1 MNHLIVDGQHLKNK
15 QKIEESVI
23 KFTIEDKKYQIPD
36 SISIDKYVKIYK
48 AKELFTDEYF
58 AAKIINIVCDT
69 PLDDLLDSDYQEV
82 NYLAAQILEMI
93 PIDKPKFKDRFEIDG
108 VHYGFFPT
116 WKELSF
122 AEFVDMDTISTK
134 KPEELLSML
143 HILAAIMYRPII
155 EEKSHHDFQIEKYDV
170 EKMKVRSEIFK
181 HKLDISYV
189 LGAQFFFINYAKK
202 YSDYFQLSSMKTL
215 SIWTRIKLIWNL
227 RKMIWRTLFKKSTDG
242 SLLSTD
248 SLKTILQNTK

>member
-1 MNHLIVDGQHLKNK
+1 M
-15 QKIEESVI
+15 I
-23 KFTIEDKKYQIPD
+23 KFKIEDKQYQLPK

-134 KPEELLSML
+134 KPDELLSML
-143 HILAAIMYRPII
+143 HILAAIMYRPIT

-227 RKMIWRTLFKKSTDG
+227 RKMIWKTLFKKSTDG
-242 SLLSTD
+242 SSLSTD
-248 SLKTILQNTK
+248 SLKTILRNTE

>member
-1 MNHLIVDGQHLKNK
+1 M
-15 QKIEESVI
+15 I
-23 KFTIEDKKYQIPD
+23 KFKIEDKQYQLPK

-134 KPEELLSML
+134 KPDDLLSML

-227 RKMIWRTLFKKSTDG
+227 RKMIWKTLFKKSTDG
-242 SLLSTD
+242 SSLSTD
-248 SLKTILQNTK
+248 SLKTILRNTE

>member
-1 MNHLIVDGQHLKNK
+1 M
-15 QKIEESVI
+15 I
-23 KFTIEDKKYQIPD
+23 KFKIDDKQYQLPN

-134 KPEELLSML
+134 KPDDLLSML
-143 HILAAIMYRPII
+143 HILAAIMYRPIT

-202 YSDYFQLSSMKTL
+202 YSDYFLLSSMKTL

-227 RKMIWRTLFKKSTDG
+227 RKMIWKTLFKKSTDG
-242 SLLSTD
+242 SSLSTD
-248 SLKTILQNTK
+248 SLKTILRNTE

>member
-1 MNHLIVDGQHLKNK
+1 M
-15 QKIEESVI
+15 I
-23 KFTIEDKKYQIPD
+23 KFTIDNKKYQLPN

-242 SLLSTD
+242 SSLSTD

>member
-1 MNHLIVDGQHLKNK
+1 M
-15 QKIEESVI
+15 I
-23 KFTIEDKKYQIPD
+23 KFTIDDKQYQLPN

-242 SLLSTD
+242 SSLSTD
-248 SLKTILQNTK
+248 SLKTILRNTE

>member
-1 MNHLIVDGQHLKNK
+1 M
-15 QKIEESVI
+15 I
-23 KFTIEDKKYQIPD
+23 KFKIEDKQYQLPN

-134 KPEELLSML
+134 KPEELLDML
-143 HILAAIMYRPII
+143 HILAAIMYRPIT

-227 RKMIWRTLFKKSTDG
+227 RKMIWKTLFKKSTDG
-242 SLLSTD
+242 SSLSTD
-248 SLKTILQNTK
+248 SLKTILRNTE

>member
-1 MNHLIVDGQHLKNK
+1 M
-15 QKIEESVI
+15 I
-23 KFTIEDKKYQIPD
+23 KFTIEDKKYQLPN

-215 SIWTRIKLIWNL
+215 SIWTRIKLIWTL

-248 SLKTILQNTK
+248 SLKTILRNTQ

>member
-1 MNHLIVDGQHLKNK
+1 M
-15 QKIEESVI
+15 I
-23 KFTIEDKKYQIPD
+23 KFKIEDKQYQLPK

-143 HILAAIMYRPII
+143 HILAAIMYRPIT

-227 RKMIWRTLFKKSTDG
+227 RKMIWKTLFKKSTDG
-242 SLLSTD
+242 SSLSTD
-248 SLKTILQNTK
+248 SLKTILRNTE

>member
-1 MNHLIVDGQHLKNK
+1 M
-15 QKIEESVI
+15 I
-23 KFTIEDKKYQIPD
+23 KFTIDDKKYQLPK

-134 KPEELLSML
+134 KPDELLSML
-143 HILAAIMYRPII
+143 HILAAIMYRPIT

-202 YSDYFQLSSMKTL
+202 YSDYFLLSSMKTL

-227 RKMIWRTLFKKSTDG
+227 RKMIWKTLFKKSTDG
-242 SLLSTD
+242 SSLSTD
-248 SLKTILQNTK
+248 SLKTILRNTE

>member
-1 MNHLIVDGQHLKNK
+1 M
-15 QKIEESVI
+15 I
-23 KFTIEDKKYQIPD
+23 KFKIDDKQYQLPN

-134 KPEELLSML
+134 KPDELLSML
-143 HILAAIMYRPII
+143 HILAAIMYRPIT

-202 YSDYFQLSSMKTL
+202 YSDYFLLSSMKTL

-227 RKMIWRTLFKKSTDG
+227 RKMIWKTLFKKSTDG
-242 SLLSTD
+242 SSLSTD
-248 SLKTILQNTK
+248 SLKTILRNTE

>member
-1 MNHLIVDGQHLKNK
+1 M
-15 QKIEESVI
+15 I
-23 KFTIEDKKYQIPD
+23 KFKIDDKQYQLPN

-143 HILAAIMYRPII
+143 HILAAIMYRPIT

-227 RKMIWRTLFKKSTDG
+227 RKMIWKTLFKKSTDG
-242 SLLSTD
+242 SSLSTD
-248 SLKTILQNTK
+248 SLKTILRNTE

>member
-1 MNHLIVDGQHLKNK
+1 M
-15 QKIEESVI
+15 I

-227 RKMIWRTLFKKSTDG
+227 RRMIWRTLFKKSTDG
-242 SLLSTD
+242 SSLSTD
-248 SLKTILQNTK
+248 SLKTILRNTE

>member
-1 MNHLIVDGQHLKNK
+1 M
-15 QKIEESVI
+15 I
-23 KFTIEDKKYQIPD
+23 KFKIEDKQYQLPN

-134 KPEELLSML
+134 KPDDLLSML

-227 RKMIWRTLFKKSTDG
+227 RKMIWKTLFKKSTDG
-242 SLLSTD
+242 SSLSTD
-248 SLKTILQNTK
+248 SLKTILRNTE